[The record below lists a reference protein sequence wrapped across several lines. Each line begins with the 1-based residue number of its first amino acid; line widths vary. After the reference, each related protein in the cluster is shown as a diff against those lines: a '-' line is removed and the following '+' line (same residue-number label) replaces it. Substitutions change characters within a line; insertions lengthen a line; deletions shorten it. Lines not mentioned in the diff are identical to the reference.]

1 MTRIAIYL
9 VGSLLAQSAAAG
21 AIHVTVMNEKGE
33 SVSQAV
39 VYARPLGSVAP
50 APPRQRVMIDQVD
63 KEFVPEL
70 TVVYQGAEISF
81 PNNDNIRHHVYSF
94 SRPNA
99 FEIPLYA
106 NQTAPPVTFTNPGV
120 VALGCNVHD
129 WMSAYLFVA
138 DTPYYSVT
146 GADGTATLEAIPAGD
161 YEVEI
166 WHAQLR
172 GKPDAHRQAVTV
184 AEAVEKLSFSIRQK
198 PVWKAWRGSRGAGGD
213 Y

>member
-9 VGSLLAQSAAAG
+9 VGLLLAQSATAG
-21 AIHVTVMNEKGE
+21 ALRVSVVNDE
-33 SVSQAV
+33 SEPVSQAV
-39 VYARPLGSVAP
+39 VYARPLGAVAP
-50 APPRQRVMIDQVD
+50 APARQRVMIDQVD

-106 NQTAPPVTFTNPGV
+106 DQAAPPVTFASPGV

-129 WMSAYLFVA
+129 WMSAYVFVA

-146 GADGTATLEAIPAGD
+146 TVDGSATLDALPAGD

-172 GKPDAHRQAVTV
+172 GKPEAHRQVISV
-184 AEAVEKLSFSIRQK
+184 GEAVEELSFSIRQK
-198 PVWKAWRGSRGAGGD
+198 PVWKAWRGSDGVED